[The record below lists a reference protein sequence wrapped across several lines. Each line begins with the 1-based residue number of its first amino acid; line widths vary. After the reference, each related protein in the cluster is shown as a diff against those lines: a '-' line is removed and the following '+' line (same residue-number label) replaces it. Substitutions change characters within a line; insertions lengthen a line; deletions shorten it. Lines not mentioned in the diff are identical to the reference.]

1 MLDLVASNFHFLRPQ
16 WLWALVPVLGFAILL
31 GRRLDPERQ
40 WRRLIAPH
48 LLSHLK
54 IGVQDGLR
62 FRPIH
67 LVTMVA
73 VFATLGVAGPTWDR
87 EISPFA
93 EDTAPLVIALDLS
106 QSMNAVD
113 VQPTRLERAKQKIR
127 DLLALRPGSRTAL
140 IAYAGTAHTVLPLSD
155 DPTMFEAF
163 LDGLD
168 TSVMPAS
175 GKEPAEA
182 LALAETILARDSVP
196 GSILFLTD
204 GIAIEHIPTFVR
216 HGEESTDGVMVLAL
230 GTTEGGPVR
239 TAPNEFATDAQG
251 RRIIATLD
259 REGLEALAD
268 QAGVFVA
275 GTTVDDEDV
284 ERVQRRIQSHLRVV
298 QQDDPTARWKDFGY
312 YLVYPIA
319 LLTLF
324 WFRRGWTVRWGAALI
339 VLSTVACGPRPESG
353 AGSVD
358 SSRFG
363 FADFWLTPD
372 QQGRYLFERGRYA
385 EAGDRFA
392 DFMWQGTARYRAG
405 DMDGAVLAFA
415 RVDSP
420 EAHFALGNTY
430 ARIGSNGASV
440 AGNAPSVVENAA
452 SAESY
457 AASITSYEAS
467 IASYD
472 RALALRPDWAEAR
485 ENRDLV
491 RSLLPPPPDD
501 EEEEEQGGDPA
512 PPPSFDPDDIQI
524 EEDEVRGE
532 RGEVDGSLL
541 DEDQLTEMWMRR
553 LQTSPGEFLR
563 RRFAIERA
571 ERETPGPGDGR

>member
-1 MLDLVASNFHFLRPQ
+1 MLEAALTNFHFLRPQ
-16 WLWALVPVLGFAILL
+16 WLWALVPVLAFSLL
-31 GRRLDPERQ
+31 LSRRLDPERQ

-48 LLSHLK
+48 LLTHLR
-54 IGVQDGLR
+54 IGAEDGLR
-62 FRPIH
+62 LRPIH

-73 VFATLGVAGPTWDR
+73 VLATLGVAGPTWDR

-168 TSVMPAS
+168 TDVMPAS

-204 GIAIEHIPTFVR
+204 GIAPEHVPSFVR
-216 HGEESTDGVMVLAL
+216 HAEQSTDGVMVLAL

-239 TAPNEFATDAQG
+239 TAANQFATDAQG
-251 RRIIATLD
+251 RRIVATLD
-259 REGLEALAD
+259 LEGLEALAD
-268 QAGVFVA
+268 RAGVFVA
-275 GTTVDDEDV
+275 GATVDNEDV

-298 QQDDPTARWKDFGY
+298 QLDDPTARWKDFGY

-339 VLSTVACGPRPESG
+339 VLSTVGCAAEP
-353 AGSVD
+353 GSRLGVAD
-358 SSRFG
+358 LSSFR
-363 FADFWLTPD
+363 FADLWLTPD
-372 QQGRYLFERGRYA
+372 QQGRYLFERGRYE

-405 DMDGAVLAFA
+405 DVDGAILAFA

-430 ARIGSNGASV
+430 ARIGSDQASV
-440 AGNAPSVVENAA
+440 GGGEA
-452 SAESY
+452 SM
-457 AASITSYEAS
+457 ASITSYEAS
-467 IASYD
+467 IASYG
-472 RALALRPDWAEAR
+472 RALTLRPDWTEAS
-485 ENRDLV
+485 ENRELV
-491 RSLLPPPPDD
+491 RSLLPPPPDA
-501 EEEEEQGGDPA
+501 EEEERGGEPA
-512 PPPSFDPDDIQI
+512 PPPSFDPDDIQF
-524 EEDEVRGE
+524 EEEEIRGE
-532 RGEVDGSLL
+532 RGEIDGSLL

-553 LQTSPGEFLR
+553 LQTSPADFLR

-571 ERETPGPGDGR
+571 EREAAGPGGGG

>member
-1 MLDLVASNFHFLRPQ
+1 MLEAAVANFHFLRPQ
-16 WLWALVPVLGFAILL
+16 WLWALVPVLGFSILL
-31 GRRLDPERQ
+31 SRRLDPERQ

-48 LLSHLK
+48 LLTHLR
-54 IGVQDGLR
+54 IGAEDVLR
-62 FRPIH
+62 LRPIH

-73 VFATLGVAGPTWDR
+73 VLATLGVAGPTWDR

-93 EDTAPLVIALDLS
+93 EDTAPLVIVLDLS

-168 TSVMPAS
+168 TDVMPAV
-175 GKEPAEA
+175 GKEPSDA
-182 LALAETILARDSVP
+182 LELAETILARDSVP

-204 GIAIEHIPTFVR
+204 GIAAEHVASFVR
-216 HGEESTDGVMVLAL
+216 HGQESTDGVMVLAL

-239 TAPNEFATDAQG
+239 TGPNEFVTDAQG
-251 RRIIATLD
+251 RRIVATLD

-275 GTTVDDEDV
+275 GATVDDEDV
-284 ERVQRRIQSHLRVV
+284 ERIQRRIQSHLRVV

-319 LLTLF
+319 LLALF

-363 FADFWLTPD
+363 FADLWLTHD

-405 DMDGAVLAFA
+405 DMDGAILAFA

-430 ARIGSNGASV
+430 ARIGSDAASV
-440 AGNAPSVVENAA
+440 ESDAA

-457 AASITSYEAS
+457 EASIMSYEAS
-467 IASYD
+467 ITSYD
-472 RALALRPDWAEAR
+472 RALALRPDWAEAQ
-485 ENRDLV
+485 ENRELV
-491 RSLLPPPPDD
+491 QSLLPPPREEQD
-501 EEEEEQGGDPA
+501 EEARGDPA

-571 ERETPGPGDGR
+571 EREAAGPGGVR

>member
-1 MLDLVASNFHFLRPQ
+1 MLDSVVSNFHFLRPQ
-16 WLWALVPVLGFAILL
+16 WLWALVPVLGFSILL
-31 GRRLDPERQ
+31 SRRLDPEKQ

-48 LLSHLK
+48 LLSHLR
-54 IGVQDGLR
+54 IGAQDGLR
-62 FRPIH
+62 LRPIH

-73 VFATLGVAGPTWDR
+73 LLATLGVAGPTWDR

-93 EDTAPLVIALDLS
+93 QDTAPLVIALDVS

-140 IAYAGTAHTVLPLSD
+140 IAYAGSAHMVLPLSD

-168 TSVMPAS
+168 IDVMPIA

-182 LALAETILARDSVP
+182 LGLAETILARDSVP

-204 GIAIEHIPTFVR
+204 GIAPEHIPSFVR
-216 HGEESTDGVMVLAL
+216 HGRESNDGVMVLAL

-239 TAPNEFATDAQG
+239 TAPNQFATDAQG
-251 RRIIATLD
+251 LRIVATLD

-268 QAGVFVA
+268 LAGVFVGGA
-275 GTTVDDEDV
+275 TVDDEDV
-284 ERVQRRIQSHLRVV
+284 ERVQRRILSHLRVV

-319 LLTLF
+319 LLALF

-339 VLSTVACGPRPESG
+339 VLSTVGCAPESG
-353 AGSVD
+353 PQI
-358 SSRFG
+358 G
-363 FADFWLTPD
+363 FANLSRLGFSELTRFADLWLTPD
-372 QQGRYLFERGRYA
+372 QQGRYLFERGRYS

-392 DFMWQGTARYRAG
+392 DFTWAGTARYRAG
-405 DMDGAVLAFA
+405 DMDGAILAFA

-420 EAHFALGNTY
+420 EAHFALGNAY
-430 ARIGSNGASV
+430 ARIGSNSA
-440 AGNAPSVVENAA
+440 AVESNPA
-452 SAESY
+452 SADGNS
-457 AASITSYEAS
+457 ASIASYQAS

-472 RALALRPDWAEAR
+472 RALALRPEWTEAS

-491 RSLLPPPPDD
+491 QSLLPPPED

-524 EEDEVRGE
+524 EEDEIRGE

-571 ERETPGPGDGR
+571 EREAAGAGGGR

>member
-1 MLDLVASNFHFLRPQ
+1 MVDAFVSNFHFLRPQ
-16 WLWALVPVLGFAILL
+16 WLWALVPILAFSL
-31 GRRLDPERQ
+31 LLRRRLDPERQ

-48 LLSHLK
+48 LLTHLRV
-54 IGVQDGLR
+54 GAEDGLR

-67 LVTMVA
+67 LFTMVG

-87 EISPFA
+87 EVSPFA
-93 EDTAPLVIALDLS
+93 EDTAPLVIALDVS
-106 QSMNAVD
+106 QTMNAVD

-168 TSVMPAS
+168 TDVMPAG
-175 GKEPAEA
+175 GKEPSDA

-204 GIAIEHIPTFVR
+204 GVAVGHVPSFVR
-216 HGEESTDGVMVLAL
+216 HGEVSTDGVMVLAF
-230 GTTEGGPVR
+230 GTTEGGPVQ
-239 TAPNEFATDAQG
+239 TAPNQFAADAQG
-251 RRIIATLD
+251 RRIVARLD

-268 QAGVFVA
+268 QAGIFVGGA
-275 GTTVDDEDV
+275 TVDDEDV
-284 ERVQRRIQSHLRVV
+284 ERIQRRIQTHLRVV

-324 WFRRGWTVRWGAALI
+324 WFRKGWTVRWGAALV
-339 VLSTVACGPRPESG
+339 VLSTVGCAPQPGSWVGLADLSG
-353 AGSVD
+353 I
-358 SSRFG
+358 G
-363 FADFWLTPD
+363 FADLWLTLD
-372 QQGRYLFERGRYA
+372 QQGRYLFERGRYP
-385 EAGDRFA
+385 EAGGRFA

-405 DMDGAVLAFA
+405 DMDGAILAFA

-420 EAHFALGNTY
+420 EAHFALGNAY
-430 ARIGSNGASV
+430 ARIGSDQASV
-440 AGNAPSVVENAA
+440 DG
-452 SAESY
+452 AEGSM
-457 AASITSYEAS
+457 ASITSYEAS
-467 IASYD
+467 IASYE
-472 RALALRPDWAEAR
+472 RALTLRPEWTEAK
-485 ENRDLV
+485 ENRELV
-491 RSLLPPPPDD
+491 QSLLPPPPND
-501 EEEEEQGGDPA
+501 EEEEAGGDTA

-524 EEDEVRGE
+524 EEEEIRGE

-541 DEDQLTEMWMRR
+541 DEDQLAEMWMRR

-571 ERETPGPGDGR
+571 EREAAGPGGGA

>member
-1 MLDLVASNFHFLRPQ
+1 MLDSLVTNFHFLRPQ
-16 WLWALVPVLGFAILL
+16 WLWALVPVLGFSLL
-31 GRRLDPERQ
+31 LSRRLDPERQ

-48 LLSHLK
+48 LLTHLR
-54 IGVQDGLR
+54 IGAEDGFRL
-62 FRPIH
+62 RPIH

-73 VFATLGVAGPTWDR
+73 LFATLGVAGPTWNR

-113 VQPTRLERAKQKIR
+113 VQPSRLERAKQKIR

-140 IAYAGTAHTVLPLSD
+140 IAYAGSAHTVLPLSD
-155 DPTMFEAF
+155 DPTMFEVF
-163 LDGLD
+163 LDGLNTD
-168 TSVMPAS
+168 VMPAV
-175 GKEPAEA
+175 GKEPSDA
-182 LALAETILARDSVP
+182 LVLAETILARDSVP

-204 GIAIEHIPTFVR
+204 GIAVEHIPSFVR
-216 HGEESTDGVMVLAL
+216 HSEESTDGVMVLAF

-239 TAPNEFATDAQG
+239 TAPNQFATDEQG
-251 RRIIATLD
+251 RRIVATLD
-259 REGLEALAD
+259 REGLETLAD
-268 QAGVFVA
+268 QAGVFVGGA
-275 GTTVDDEDV
+275 TVDGEDV

-339 VLSTVACGPRPESG
+339 VLSTVGCAPEPGSG
-353 AGSVD
+353 L
-358 SSRFG
+358 G
-363 FADFWLTPD
+363 FADLWLTPD
-372 QQGRYLFERGRYA
+372 QQGRYLFERGRYE
-385 EAGDRFA
+385 EAGDRFE

-405 DMDGAVLAFA
+405 DMDGAILAFA
-415 RVDSP
+415 RADSP

-430 ARIGSNGASV
+430 ARIGST
-440 AGNAPSVVENAA
+440 E
-452 SAESY
+452 
-457 AASITSYEAS
+457 ASIENSEASIASYEAS
-467 IASYD
+467 IASYE
-472 RALALRPDWAEAR
+472 RALTLRPDWAEAR
-485 ENRDLV
+485 ENRELV
-491 RSLLPPPPDD
+491 QSLLPPPED
-501 EEEEEQGGDPA
+501 EEEEQQGGDPA

-571 ERETPGPGDGR
+571 EQEGAGAGGGV